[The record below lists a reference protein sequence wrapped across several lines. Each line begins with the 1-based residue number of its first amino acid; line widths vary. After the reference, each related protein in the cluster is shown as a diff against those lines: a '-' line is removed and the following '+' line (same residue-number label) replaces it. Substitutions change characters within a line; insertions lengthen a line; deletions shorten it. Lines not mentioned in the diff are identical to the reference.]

1 MTSEVLCADPTT
13 RRRPGARSRATR
25 NGRATPKV
33 HAHGWARA
41 TDPSAVP
48 TQAYATVRGRRAPTG
63 TSFLLATMVAIV
75 SAIGIVRVHSSNEV
89 LELGGR
95 ITELTQEQAFLAEE
109 KRRLAAERAYLR
121 HPEQIEDVARNK
133 LGLVPITP
141 ELVQPIRM
149 VSERPTPPMTEDPKP

>member
-1 MTSEVLCADPTT
+1 MSDTPLLEHKT
-13 RRRPGARSRATR
+13 RRRSSARSRSAR
-25 NGRATPKV
+25 NGRGAPRV

-41 TDPSAVP
+41 SDPAAAHVQTTAP
-48 TQAYATVRGRRAPTG
+48 PRGRRAPTG
-63 TSFLLATMVAIV
+63 TSFLLATMVSIV
-75 SAIGIVRVHSSNEV
+75 AAIGIVRVHSSNEV

-95 ITELTQEQAFLAEE
+95 ITELTQEQAHLSEE

-149 VSERPTPPMTEDPKP
+149 VSERPAGTDPESTP